1 MVSTRFANR
10 VRNRMGVVGRVV
22 ARTHLS
28 PNAITVIGLLLNV
41 VVATI
46 IASGNLILGGVMLLL
61 AGAFDVVDGAVARAT
76 NQVSK
81 FGAFFDSTLDRYADA
96 VIMGGVLIHLT
107 RTDAGTVP
115 ILLVFIS
122 LVGSLMIS
130 YTRSRA
136 EALGIRGDVG
146 FAQRAERVIILSVAL
161 LISQPVYGL
170 WVLAILTQFTVL
182 QRIIHVWRELNSSD

>member
-10 VRNRMGVVGRVV
+10 VRSRMGTVGRIV

-28 PNAITVIGLLLNV
+28 PNAITVIGLILNLI
-41 VVATI
+41 VATI
-46 IASGNLILGGVMLLL
+46 IANGNLMLGGLMLLL

-81 FGAFFDSTLDRYADA
+81 FGSFFDSTIDRYADA
-96 VIMGGVLIHLT
+96 VILGGVLVHLT

-115 ILLVFIS
+115 ILLTFIT

-182 QRIIHVWRELNSSD
+182 QRILHVWRELRD

>member
-1 MVSTRFANR
+1 
-10 VRNRMGVVGRVV
+10 MGTLGRIV

-28 PNAITVIGLLLNV
+28 PNAITVIGLILNI

-46 IASGNLILGGVMLLL
+46 IANGNLILGGAMLLL

-81 FGAFFDSTLDRYADA
+81 FGSFFDSTIDRYADA
-96 VIMGGVLIHLT
+96 VILGGVLIHLT
-107 RTDAGTVP
+107 RTGEGTVP
-115 ILLVFIS
+115 ILLAFIA

-130 YTRSRA
+130 YTRSKA
-136 EALGIRGDVG
+136 EGLGIRGDVG

-182 QRIIHVWRELNSSD
+182 QRIIHVWREIQASD